1 MAPGENRNAKENYI
15 LYNFAIISLPLF
27 ITIIYILYIFLNAY
41 ILKYIPEIVNFNNN
55 KMNIEKLNFFKY
67 SVNESIQYLK
77 IYDFLLSL
85 LFIFM
90 IPYFFI
96 YSKFVLQDR
105 KTKIRTYLYIRKFR
119 KITFLLYFIFWNLL
133 LIFSIFFIGVYFL
146 YYLTNFDLKLMQT
159 GHIKIFI
166 FYRILYCNFSIL
178 FTFLFF
184 FIIYKYSLLKHR
196 LSSKRYAK
204 VV

>member
-1 MAPGENRNAKENYI
+1 LAPGENRNAKGNSI
-15 LYNFAIISLPLF
+15 LYNFTIISFPLF
-27 ITIIYILYIFLNAY
+27 ITIIYLLYIFLDEY
-41 ILKYIPEIVNFNNN
+41 ISKYIPEILNFNNN
-55 KMNIEKLNFFKY
+55 KINIEKLNFFKY

-184 FIIYKYSLLKHR
+184 LLFTNTV
-196 LSSKRYAK
+196 Y
-204 VV
+204 